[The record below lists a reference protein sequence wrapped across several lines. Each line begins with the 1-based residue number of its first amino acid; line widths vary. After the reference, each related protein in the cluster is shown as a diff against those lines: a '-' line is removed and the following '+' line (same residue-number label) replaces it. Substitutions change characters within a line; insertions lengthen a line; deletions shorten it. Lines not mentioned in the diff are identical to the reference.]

1 MRTAR
6 VAAGAL
12 VLLGVIGC
20 SADETTAGSE
30 DLAAEIAD
38 APSTGP
44 YEVGDTIPAGEA
56 TPHEARREAAER
68 LARENDREFVWVT
81 DAYTIAEG
89 GEVVDVYYAV
99 DGTGEVAERV
109 RDEWE
114 VFEDP
119 DEALEYANDVVAG
132 ASDPERYDVVPLE
145 P

>member
-1 MRTAR
+1 M
-6 VAAGAL
+6 
-12 VLLGVIGC
+12 
-20 SADETTAGSE
+20 
-30 DLAAEIAD
+30 
-38 APSTGP
+38 
-44 YEVGDTIPAGEA
+44 GDTIPAGEV

-81 DAYTIAEG
+81 DAYTVAEG

-99 DGTGEVAERV
+99 DGTGEVADRV

-114 VFEDP
+114 VFDNP